1 MEVLLGILTFVSS
14 RLLGRGPGS
23 AVSSLINNYGGYMP
37 LHQAVLQ
44 SNFQAVRQL
53 VEAGADV
60 DAQNCNRLTPLQCCK
75 APGDIAGKVSVIF
88 KTKTGRY

>member
-1 MEVLLGILTFVSS
+1 
-14 RLLGRGPGS
+14 
-23 AVSSLINNYGGYMP
+23 MP

-44 SNFQAVRQL
+44 SNFQAVRLL

-75 APGDIAGKVSVIF
+75 APGDIAGKISVISNSNQNRKVLKSLRDLECKLCDTRVHF
-88 KTKTGRY
+88 GLMDKLSD